1 MKRYTLKI
9 LIVDDSKIGR
19 MSVIKSLKIVKPD
32 AELFQA
38 ANGLEAV
45 EIFKEEKPHVVFLDL
60 TMPVMDG
67 YEALKHIMS
76 IDKEAQVIVVSADI
90 QSEAKLR
97 VLVAG
102 AKNMYPKPIN
112 DEKMLQIFEQDLLL

>member
-1 MKRYTLKI
+1 MKVLV
-9 LIVDDSKIGR
+9 VDDSKIAR
-19 MSVIKSLKIVKPD
+19 MGVIKSLRGVHPD
-32 AELFQA
+32 AEIIQA
-38 ANGLEAV
+38 INGQEAV
-45 EIFKEEKPHVVFLDL
+45 ELYQQERPDVVFLDL

-67 YEALKHIMS
+67 YEALKKIKE
-76 IDKEAQVIVVSADI
+76 IDEEAQVIVVSADI

-112 DEKMLQIFEQDLLL
+112 TEIMMQIFEQDLLI